1 MNAFEVNFDGL
12 VGPTHNY
19 GGLSYG
25 NVASTKSK
33 QQTSSPRQAAL
44 QGLAK
49 MKTLHDMGFK
59 QAVIPP
65 HERPALNVL
74 RRIGFTGSDQ
84 AILAQVAK
92 ANPVLLNLV
101 SSASCMW
108 TANAATVSPSAD
120 TADGKV
126 HFTVANLVANFHRSI
141 EPDQTAAILRA
152 IFADETAFSVHDALP
167 SVLHFGD
174 EGAANHTRFCAAYGD
189 PGVEFFV
196 YGQSAFCADSPKP
209 ARYPARQT
217 LEAAEAVARMHGLS
231 SDHVVYAQQ
240 NPEVIDAGVFHN
252 DVISVG
258 NRNAIFYH
266 EQAFLETPRVL
277 DELDQKLKGADLVRL
292 MVPEAEVSVADA
304 VSSYLFN
311 SQLLSKPDGTM
322 MLVVPHECE
331 EVGSVKA
338 YLDALLAG
346 NNPVSEVRVFD
357 LKQSMK
363 NGGGPACLRLRVAL
377 NEHELSK
384 VNPSVIMSDALYAT
398 LVDWV
403 NRHYRDE
410 LSQVD
415 LADPQLLMESRA
427 ALHELTNILNLGAI
441 YPFQR

>member
-1 MNAFEVNFDGL
+1 MKAFEVNFDGL

-25 NVASTKSK
+25 NVASAKSK
-33 QQTSSPRQAAL
+33 KQVSSPRQAAL

-74 RRIGFTGSDQ
+74 KRIGFTGTDQ
-84 AILAQVAK
+84 QILEQVARLD
-92 ANPVLLNLV
+92 PVLLNLV

-120 TADGKV
+120 TSDGRV

-141 EPDQTAAILRA
+141 EPEQTSAILRG
-152 IFADETAFSVHDALP
+152 IFHDESTFAVHDALP

-174 EGAANHTRFCAAYGD
+174 EGAANHTRFCAEYGQ

-196 YGQSAFCADSPKP
+196 YGQSAFSTKKP
-209 ARYPARQT
+209 RPVRFPARQT
-217 LEAAEAVARMHGLS
+217 YEACKAVARMHGLK
-231 SDHVVYAQQ
+231 DKNLVYAQQ
-240 NPEVIDAGVFHN
+240 NPEVIDEGVFHN
-252 DVISVG
+252 DVIAVG
-258 NRNAIFYH
+258 NRQAIFYH
-266 EQAFLETPRVL
+266 ERAFLDATKAL
-277 DELDQKLKGADLVRL
+277 DEIDSKLEGADLIRL
-292 MVPEAEVSVADA
+292 MVPNDQVSVADA

-311 SQLLSKPDGTM
+311 SQLLTKPDGTM

-331 EVGSVKA
+331 EIDSVRW
-338 YLDALLAG
+338 YLESLVDED
-346 NNPVSEVRVFD
+346 NPISEVKVFD
-357 LKQSMK
+357 LKQSMR

-377 NEHELSK
+377 TEAELAK
-384 VNPSVIMSDALYAT
+384 MNPAVMMSDSLYPK
-398 LVDWV
+398 LVTWV
-403 NRHYRDE
+403 NRHYRDS
-410 LSQVD
+410 LTQSD
-415 LADPQLLMESRA
+415 LADPALLEESRA
-427 ALHELTNILNLGAI
+427 ALDELTRILNLGSL